1 MRGGVPMITHKWAA
15 AASAPPHQSLS
26 ETSFPKGRPLYKES
40 LTIPGQA
47 LFVYPYFNF
56 TLLWYTPS
64 AITAVMTSVTQKAF
78 QIPFAPSTR
87 QNAQASGMMTIT

>member
-1 MRGGVPMITHKWAA
+1 MGCCSKC
-15 AASAPPHQSLS
+15 AS
-26 ETSFPKGRPLYKES
+26 TSVTFGDKLPPKGRPLYRES

-47 LFVYPYFNF
+47 LFVYPYFKL

-87 QNAQASGMMTIT
+87 QDAQASGMMTIT

>member
-1 MRGGVPMITHKWAA
+1 MITHKWAA

-26 ETSFPKGRPLYKES
+26 ETSFPQGETFIQRES

-78 QIPFAPSTR
+78 QMPFAPSTR
-87 QNAQASGMMTIT
+87 QNAQASGMMTTT

>member
-15 AASAPPHQSLS
+15 AASAPHISHLRWQDS
-26 ETSFPKGRPLYKES
+26 PKGRPLYRES

-78 QIPFAPSTR
+78 QMPFAPSTW
-87 QNAQASGMMTIT
+87 QNAQASGMMTTT

>member
-1 MRGGVPMITHKWAA
+1 MGCCSKC
-15 AASAPPHQSLS
+15 AS
-26 ETSFPKGRPLYKES
+26 TSVTFGDKLPPKGKPLYRES
-40 LTIPGQA
+40 LTIHGQA

-78 QIPFAPSTR
+78 QMPFAPSTR
-87 QNAQASGMMTIT
+87 QDAQASGMMTTT